1 MLFADRNYSTK
12 PYHTHMNITKL
23 KRHPQVFARLF
34 GISPDKFDALVER
47 VRPLW
52 VKAEAH
58 RLRHPRKIKKG
69 GGRPYALTLE
79 QSVAMLLLY
88 TRTYVTHAFL
98 SALFDVHDSRICR
111 YFARIRPSV
120 EVVFKV
126 PIKKADLSEE
136 EILKL
141 IVDATEQRTERR
153 QKGCGYSG
161 KKKAHTIKTQIVVDS
176 RGDIRHVSSSVPGAI
191 HDKKLFDQSGVILP
205 GTAKGDLGYLGTNL
219 AIPFKSSKLH
229 PLTQRQKD
237 WNTRHSRK
245 RIIVEH
251 VFASLKVFRILA
263 DRFRGSLINYHQ
275 YFLIVCGLRNLARS

>member
-1 MLFADRNYSTK
+1 
-12 PYHTHMNITKL
+12 MNITKL
-23 KRHPQVFARLF
+23 TQHPQTFTRLF
-34 GISPDKFDALVER
+34 GIPPDKFDALIED

-52 VKAEAH
+52 IKAESK

-79 QSVAMLLLY
+79 DSVAMLLLY
-88 TRTYVTHAFL
+88 TRSYVTHALL
-98 SALFDVHDSRICR
+98 SALFDVHDSRVCR

-120 EVVFKV
+120 ESVFKV
-126 PIKKADLSEE
+126 PIKKADLTEE

-153 QKGCGYSG
+153 KKGCGYSG

-176 RGDIRHVSSSVPGAI
+176 RGTIRHVSSSVSGTI
-191 HDKKLFDQSGVILP
+191 HDKRLYDQSGVVLP
-205 GTAKGDLGYLGTNL
+205 DNALGDLGYLGTNL
-219 AIPFKSSKLH
+219 TIPIKSSKLH
-229 PLTQRQKD
+229 PLTQRQKY

-251 VFASLKVFRILA
+251 VFASLKTFRILA
-263 DRFRGSLINYHQ
+263 DRFRGSLAHYHQ
-275 YFLIVCGLRNLARS
+275 YFLIVCGLRNLARA